1 MALPETERFA
11 ADPPQRA
18 PVVGARPSRRT
29 IMNSLVALPIA
40 GALPVSSPAISVS
53 LSSEDPINYAAIL
66 ARFEQVVED
75 LRTRYVSDDFRLD
88 EAAAARALLYFRH
101 MAEGGP
107 DDDAKW
113 QDALDFMIAHGQSFD
128 WILCGSP
135 TALICKGAALAVV
148 EQRQKQAQSD
158 DATLLEMEK
167 EIFQLREKIH
177 AFDPET
183 ARLQNIWSDEM
194 IRLHQASLTGDCKLS
209 KEERSAA
216 VAAMPEAIEHS
227 RLVAEQRPF
236 REQSDELVEQM
247 WSTQARTPEGRRAKL
262 LVLLGHIM
270 VDDWRADNR
279 EVDWEIKMARDLM
292 IEFVGGEAAAQL
304 RDQFAA

>member
-1 MALPETERFA
+1 
-11 ADPPQRA
+11 
-18 PVVGARPSRRT
+18 
-29 IMNSLVALPIA
+29 MNSLVALPIA

-66 ARFEQVVED
+66 ARFERVVED

-107 DDDAKW
+107 DDDAEW

-167 EIFQLREKIH
+167 EIFQLREKVH
-177 AFDPET
+177 PCPPET

-209 KEERSAA
+209 KEE
-216 VAAMPEAIEHS
+216 P
-227 RLVAEQRPF
+227 
-236 REQSDELVEQM
+236 
-247 WSTQARTPEGRRAKL
+247 
-262 LVLLGHIM
+262 
-270 VDDWRADNR
+270 
-279 EVDWEIKMARDLM
+279 
-292 IEFVGGEAAAQL
+292 
-304 RDQFAA
+304 